1 MATALGISLMSG
13 GMKSKGYFM
22 TKLLMIVAALGLSAC
37 MISPSLTVKGTNKA
51 GNVSVE
57 TTIK

>member
-1 MATALGISLMSG
+1 
-13 GMKSKGYFM
+13 MKSKGYFM
-22 TKLLMIVAALGLSAC
+22 TKLLMIVASLGLNAC
-37 MISPSLTVKGTNKA
+37 MISPSLTVKGANKA

>member
-1 MATALGISLMSG
+1 MT
-13 GMKSKGYFM
+13 SKGYFM

-37 MISPSLTVKGTNKA
+37 MISRSLTVKGTNKA